1 MHVDLDAFY
10 ASVEQLR
17 RPELRG
23 KPVIVG
29 GAGVEGERG
38 VVAATSYEAGP
49 FGVRSAMPLSRARRL
64 CPPAVVIPCDFPAY
78 REASKSVFAIL
89 DRYSPV
95 IEPIALDEAYLDL
108 TGEDALMGPADS
120 VAVRLRDEVK
130 SRCGLDL
137 SIGVASC
144 KLVAKVASELRKPR
158 GLVVV
163 PPGEEASFL
172 APLPLSRLPGCGPAT
187 AVKLERVGVRTIG
200 DLAALPDPLLGEL
213 FGQYG
218 RALGSHA
225 RGIDA
230 SPVMP
235 PGDPKSI
242 SREITFDRDV
252 SDARKVRETALGL
265 LQDVGQSLRAH
276 GLSARTVLLK
286 IRYQPFDTQS
296 RQATLPYPT
305 DRADQLARPPRPL
318 LEPQPAAP
326 PPPPPLGAGPSTLQ
340 PAPPHLDPP
349 EGEVIATARIAG
361 IQAAKRTSDL
371 IPMCHPLSLTL
382 IDVDCVADDRLP
394 GIRIES
400 RVRCEGK
407 TGAEMEALTAV
418 AVAALTVVDM
428 AKSADRWMAIEGV
441 ELVEKGGGKSGDLRR
456 PARFRS

>member
-29 GAGVEGERG
+29 GAGVDGERG
-38 VVAATSYEAGP
+38 VVAAASYEARP

-64 CPPAVVIPCDFPAY
+64 CPNAVVIPCDFPAY

-163 PPGEEASFL
+163 PPGTEPSFL
-172 APLPLSRLPGCGPAT
+172 APLPLGKLPGCGPAT
-187 AVKLERVGVRTIG
+187 AVRLERVGVRTIG

-218 RALGSHA
+218 RLLGAHA
-225 RGIDA
+225 RGI
-230 SPVMP
+230 VLP

-242 SREITFDRDV
+242 SREVTFDRDV
-252 SDARKVRETALGL
+252 REAGKVRATALGL
-265 LQDVGQSLRAH
+265 LQDVGHSLRAH
-276 GLSARTVLLK
+276 GLSARTVVLK
-286 IRYQPFDTQS
+286 IRYQPFDTLS

-305 DRADQLARPPRPL
+305 DRDDQLASALRHL
-318 LEPQPAAP
+318 LETQLDPSRAVR
-326 PPPPPLGAGPSTLQ
+326 LIGAGVSNLEPCATQLSLLETRSSRL
-340 PAPPHLDPP
+340 AILD
-349 EGEVIATARIAG
+349 EQLDELRGRYGDHVIARGTAPRHH
-361 IQAAKRTSDL
+361 QKDVRRDDL
-371 IPMCHPLSLTL
+371 
-382 IDVDCVADDRLP
+382 D
-394 GIRIES
+394 
-400 RVRCEGK
+400 
-407 TGAEMEALTAV
+407 AL
-418 AVAALTVVDM
+418 
-428 AKSADRWMAIEGV
+428 R
-441 ELVEKGGGKSGDLRR
+441 
-456 PARFRS
+456 

>member
-23 KPVIVG
+23 RPVIVG

-38 VVAATSYEAGP
+38 VVAAASYEARP

-64 CPPAVVIPCDFPAY
+64 CPNAVVIPCDFPAY

-95 IEPIALDEAYLDL
+95 IEPIALDEAYLDC
-108 TGEDALMGPADS
+108 TGQDALMGPPQG

-130 SRCGLDL
+130 RQCGLDI
-137 SIGVASC
+137 SIGVASS
-144 KLVAKVASELRKPR
+144 KLVAKVGSELRKPR

-163 PPGEEASFL
+163 APGDEATFL

-187 AVKLERVGVRTIG
+187 AARLERIGVRTIG

-218 RALGSHA
+218 KALGAHA
-225 RGIDA
+225 RGMDP

-242 SREITFDRDV
+242 SREVTFDKDQVNITR
-252 SDARKVRETALGL
+252 VRETALGL
-265 LQDVGQSLRAH
+265 LQDVSQSLRGH
-276 GLSARTVLLK
+276 RLSARTVCLK

-296 RQATLPYPT
+296 RQATLALAT
-305 DRADQLARPPRPL
+305 DRDDELASALRQLFETQIDRTRPVRLIGAGVSNLEPSSAQLNL
-318 LEPQPAAP
+318 LEERSARRVQLDQQLDELRERYGDQVIVRGMA
-326 PPPPPLGAGPSTLQ
+326 TR
-340 PAPPHLDPP
+340 PHQKD
-349 EGEVIATARIAG
+349 VR
-361 IQAAKRTSDL
+361 RDDL
-371 IPMCHPLSLTL
+371 
-382 IDVDCVADDRLP
+382 DRL
-394 GIRIES
+394 R
-400 RVRCEGK
+400 
-407 TGAEMEALTAV
+407 EAG
-418 AVAALTVVDM
+418 
-428 AKSADRWMAIEGV
+428 R
-441 ELVEKGGGKSGDLRR
+441 
-456 PARFRS
+456 

>member
-29 GAGVEGERG
+29 GAGTPGERG
-38 VVAATSYEAGP
+38 VVAAASYEARP

-64 CPPAVVIPCDFPAY
+64 CPNGIFVPCDFRAY
-78 REASKSVFAIL
+78 REASKSVFGIL

-108 TGEDALMGPADS
+108 TGQEALMGQPAE
-120 VAVRLRDEVK
+120 VATRLRDEVR
-130 SRCGLDL
+130 SHCGLDL
-137 SIGVASC
+137 SIGVSSC

-163 PPGEEASFL
+163 RPGDEAAFL

-187 AVKLERVGVRTIG
+187 AIKLERVGVRTIG

-225 RGIDA
+225 RGIDT

-265 LQDVGQSLRAH
+265 LQDVGHSLRAH
-276 GLSARTVLLK
+276 GLSARTVVLK

-305 DRADQLARPPRPL
+305 DRDDQLAGALRHL
-318 LEPQPAAP
+318 LETQIAPDRPVRLIGAGVSNLEAGATQLSLLETRSPRLAMLDAQLDELRGRFGDHVISRGSAAP
-326 PPPPPLGAGPSTLQ
+326 SHQKDVRRDDLDTL
-340 PAPPHLDPP
+340 
-349 EGEVIATARIAG
+349 R
-361 IQAAKRTSDL
+361 
-371 IPMCHPLSLTL
+371 
-382 IDVDCVADDRLP
+382 
-394 GIRIES
+394 
-400 RVRCEGK
+400 
-407 TGAEMEALTAV
+407 
-418 AVAALTVVDM
+418 
-428 AKSADRWMAIEGV
+428 
-441 ELVEKGGGKSGDLRR
+441 GDGT
-456 PARFRS
+456 

>member
-17 RPELRG
+17 RPELHG

-29 GAGVEGERG
+29 GAGVDGERG
-38 VVAATSYEAGP
+38 VVAAASYEARP

-64 CPPAVVIPCDFPAY
+64 CPNAVFVPCDFPAY

-108 TGEDALMGPADS
+108 TGEEALLGQPGT

-130 SRCGLDL
+130 TGCGLDL

-163 PPGEEASFL
+163 PAGGEATFL
-172 APLPLSRLPGCGPAT
+172 APLALAKLPGCGPAS
-187 AVKLERVGVRTIG
+187 VLRLERIGVRTVG

-218 RALGSHA
+218 RLLGAHA
-225 RGIDA
+225 RGIDP
-230 SPVMP
+230 SPVLP

-242 SREITFDRDV
+242 SREVTFDRDV
-252 SDARKVRETALGL
+252 SDAAKVRETALAL
-265 LQDVGQSLRAH
+265 LQDVGQSLRSH
-276 GLSARTVLLK
+276 RLSARTIVLK

-305 DRADQLARPPRPL
+305 DRDDHLAAALRQLLETQLDPSRPIRLIGAGVSNLEQGATQLSLLESRSSRLAMLDEQLDELRGRYGDHVIARGAAPRPH
-318 LEPQPAAP
+318 QKDVRRDD
-326 PPPPPLGAGPSTLQ
+326 
-340 PAPPHLDPP
+340 LD
-349 EGEVIATARIAG
+349 
-361 IQAAKRTSDL
+361 
-371 IPMCHPLSLTL
+371 
-382 IDVDCVADDRLP
+382 
-394 GIRIES
+394 
-400 RVRCEGK
+400 
-407 TGAEMEALTAV
+407 AL
-418 AVAALTVVDM
+418 
-428 AKSADRWMAIEGV
+428 R
-441 ELVEKGGGKSGDLRR
+441 
-456 PARFRS
+456 

>member
-23 KPVIVG
+23 RPVIVG
-29 GAGVEGERG
+29 GAGVDGERG
-38 VVAATSYEAGP
+38 VVAAASYEARP

-64 CPPAVVIPCDFPAY
+64 CPTAVFIPCDFPAY

-95 IEPIALDEAYLDL
+95 MESIALDEAYLDL
-108 TGEDALMGPADS
+108 TGEDALMGPADT

-163 PPGEEASFL
+163 PSGREASFL
-172 APLPLSRLPGCGPAT
+172 APLPLGKLPGCGPAT
-187 AVKLERVGVRTIG
+187 AVRLERVGVRTIG

-218 RALGSHA
+218 RVLHAHA
-225 RGIDA
+225 RGIDP

-242 SREITFDRDV
+242 SREVTFDQDV
-252 SDARKVRETALGL
+252 LDPPRLRETALAL
-265 LQDVGQSLRAH
+265 LQDVGHSLRGH
-276 GLSARTVLLK
+276 GLAARTVAMK
-286 IRYQPFDTQS
+286 IRYYPFETHS
-296 RQATLPYPT
+296 CQATLTYPS
-305 DRADQLARPPRPL
+305 DRDDELTQAFTRLLDEHLDQSRPVRLIGAGVSNLEARAVQLSL
-318 LEPQPAAP
+318 LESRAA
-326 PPPPPLGAGPSTLQ
+326 
-340 PAPPHLDPP
+340 
-349 EGEVIATARIAG
+349 ER
-361 IQAAKRTSDL
+361 AAL
-371 IPMCHPLSLTL
+371 
-382 IDVDCVADDRLP
+382 DDRLD
-394 GIRIES
+394 
-400 RVRCEGK
+400 
-407 TGAEMEALTAV
+407 AL
-418 AVAALTVVDM
+418 
-428 AKSADRWMAIEGV
+428 RERYGEQAIFRGTSNRPQQE
-441 ELVEKGGGKSGDLRR
+441 DFRR
-456 PARFRS
+456 DD

>member
-29 GAGVEGERG
+29 GSGAPGERG
-38 VVAATSYEAGP
+38 VVAAASYEARP

-64 CPPAVVIPCDFPAY
+64 CPNAVFVPCDFDAY

-108 TGEDALMGPADS
+108 TGEEALLGPPGS
-120 VAVRLRDEVK
+120 VALRLRDEVK
-130 SRCGLDL
+130 AGCGLDL

-163 PPGEEASFL
+163 PGGAEAVFL
-172 APLPLSRLPGCGPAT
+172 APLALGKLPGCGPAT
-187 AVKLERVGVRTIG
+187 VVKLERFGVRTIG

-218 RALGSHA
+218 RLLGAHA
-225 RGIDA
+225 RGIDPT
-230 SPVMP
+230 PVLP

-242 SREITFDRDV
+242 SREVTFDRDLR
-252 SDARKVRETALGL
+252 DAAKVRATALGL
-265 LQDVGQSLRAH
+265 LQDVAHSLRAH
-276 GLSARTVLLK
+276 GLSARTVVLK
-286 IRYQPFDTQS
+286 IRYQPFDTLS

-305 DRADQLARPPRPL
+305 DRDDQLATALRHLLEMQLDPSRPIRLIGAGVSNLEPCATQLSLLEARSSRLAMLDEQLDELRGRFGDHVIARGAAPRPH
-318 LEPQPAAP
+318 QKDVRRDD
-326 PPPPPLGAGPSTLQ
+326 
-340 PAPPHLDPP
+340 LD
-349 EGEVIATARIAG
+349 
-361 IQAAKRTSDL
+361 
-371 IPMCHPLSLTL
+371 
-382 IDVDCVADDRLP
+382 
-394 GIRIES
+394 
-400 RVRCEGK
+400 
-407 TGAEMEALTAV
+407 AL
-418 AVAALTVVDM
+418 
-428 AKSADRWMAIEGV
+428 R
-441 ELVEKGGGKSGDLRR
+441 
-456 PARFRS
+456 

>member
-38 VVAATSYEAGP
+38 VVAAASYEARP
-49 FGVRSAMPLSRARRL
+49 FGVRSAMPLGRARRL
-64 CPPAVVIPCDFPAY
+64 CPNAVFVPCDFPAY

-108 TGEDALMGPADS
+108 TGEEALLGPPDT
-120 VAVRLRDEVK
+120 VAHRLRDEVK
-130 SRCGLDL
+130 TRCGLDL

-163 PPGEEASFL
+163 APGSEAAFL
-172 APLPLSRLPGCGPAT
+172 APLPLAKLPGCGPAT
-187 AVKLERVGVRTIG
+187 AVRLERVGVRTIG
-200 DLAALPDPLLGEL
+200 DLAAHPDPLLGEL

-218 RALGSHA
+218 RLLGAHA
-225 RGIDA
+225 RGIDP

-242 SREITFDRDV
+242 SREVTFDRDLR
-252 SDARKVRETALGL
+252 DTGKVRATALGL
-265 LQDVGQSLRAH
+265 LQDVAHSLRAH
-276 GLSARTVLLK
+276 GLSARTVVLK
-286 IRYQPFDTQS
+286 IRYQPFETLS

-305 DRADQLARPPRPL
+305 DRDDQLASALRQLLETQLDPSRAIRLIGAGVSNLEPYASQLNLLETRSSRLVMLDEQLDELRGRFGDHVIARGAAPRPH
-318 LEPQPAAP
+318 QKDVRRDD
-326 PPPPPLGAGPSTLQ
+326 
-340 PAPPHLDPP
+340 LD
-349 EGEVIATARIAG
+349 
-361 IQAAKRTSDL
+361 
-371 IPMCHPLSLTL
+371 
-382 IDVDCVADDRLP
+382 
-394 GIRIES
+394 
-400 RVRCEGK
+400 
-407 TGAEMEALTAV
+407 AL
-418 AVAALTVVDM
+418 
-428 AKSADRWMAIEGV
+428 R
-441 ELVEKGGGKSGDLRR
+441 
-456 PARFRS
+456 